1 MEPFSCR
8 VLSFP
13 AYIDSR
19 SLLPRMPDATHAT
32 PGHPEAR
39 PLCRSGVFLFHR
51 GLPFHQ
57 SCFTLIAPN
66 FILCP
71 QLVRTGGRRDT
82 TIRNTMLYHT
92 TLCYAILYDTI
103 MLYHIEVGL
112 PILQHSGQR
121 ILKIIPFAK
130 SSDHFLHVSPLQ
142 RHTSA
147 LPLHYTTLHYTTRYL
162 ISHVLT

>member
-1 MEPFSCR
+1 MEPCSETSCHRCARGSPMEPFSCS

-112 PILQHSGQR
+112 PISQHSGHQCY
-121 ILKIIPFAK
+121 KSFDPFQCLVFR
-130 SSDHFLHVSPLQ
+130 SRGVN
-142 RHTSA
+142 
-147 LPLHYTTLHYTTRYL
+147 
-162 ISHVLT
+162 